1 MNGKGERIFENL
13 TDIENEAIMENYSAH
28 DARARLHRKVRII
41 VMSVLCAALI
51 AAAIYIA
58 VKGTGIHVNM
68 GCR

>member
-13 TDIENEAIMENYSAH
+13 TEIENEAIVENFT
-28 DARARLHRKVRII
+28 DTDKRARLHRQIRMI
-41 VMSVLCAALI
+41 VMGVLCAALI

>member
-13 TDIENEAIMENYSAH
+13 TEIENEAIIESITAV
-28 DARARLHRKVRII
+28 DAKARLHRQIRII
-41 VMSVLCAALI
+41 VMAVLCAALI